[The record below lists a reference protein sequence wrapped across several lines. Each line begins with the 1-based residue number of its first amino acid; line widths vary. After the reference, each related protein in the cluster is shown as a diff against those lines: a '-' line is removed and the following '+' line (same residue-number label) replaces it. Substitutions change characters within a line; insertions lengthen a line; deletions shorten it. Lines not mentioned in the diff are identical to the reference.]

1 MTSSILTKA
10 DMATRWGVTRQVV
23 NNWENRH
30 SDFPKPIM
38 TVQNGSLPLY
48 LESDVMVYEI
58 VIFNLGCVK
67 VHC

>member
-10 DMATRWGVTRQVV
+10 DRATRWGVTRQVV

-48 LESDVMVYEI
+48 LESDVMVYEKTRRLI
-58 VIFNLGCVK
+58 K
-67 VHC
+67 DSE